1 MKKLSL
7 LAVSLLVV
15 VASGVQAQNQ
25 SDEMTQRLDSLQQVV
40 NNMSNTNQ
48 ELEQERLNRVVWK
61 DRAKYFNLG
70 YVKQTLTDKSTGI
83 ELQSDFGVSLS
94 SGKTY
99 YLHKKPL
106 AGMIKFGLDWTW
118 MDLNYAKS
126 TLPELDPETGS
137 VDESAVH
144 QAEFSMQF
152 GPSVTQ
158 SGAPAQGERLFP
170 GGAVLFGPLHE
181 RHVPPPLRDDVECG
195 LRRCVER
202 DLGRRRVAL
211 GIGQLQRTVVR
222 RIELRRGCLRRRGES
237 LGGGHHGR
245 NVGAEA
251 QVQDL
256 VDADLPQLPLL
267 ISSGKRIR
275 RRPATLRAVVFLPG
289 AAAETPRGIARG
301 EYFVIFVVA
310 I

>member
-15 VASGVQAQNQ
+15 VTGGVQAQNQ

-152 GPSVTQ
+152 GP
-158 SGAPAQGERLFP
+158 
-170 GGAVLFGPLHE
+170 LHE

-195 LRRCVER
+195 LRCCVER

-267 ISSGKRIR
+267 ISSGERTR
-275 RRPATLRAVVFLPG
+275 RRPAAVRAVVFLPG
-289 AAAETPRGIARG
+289 AAVETHCGIARG

>member
-15 VASGVQAQNQ
+15 VTGGVQAQNQ

-152 GPSVTQ
+152 GPSVTINPVHRLKV
-158 SGAPAQGERLFP
+158 SGYF
-170 GGAVLFGPLHE
+170 
-181 RHVPPPLRDDVECG
+181 
-195 LRRCVER
+195 
-202 DLGRRRVAL
+202 RVAPSYSAL
-211 GIGQLQRTVVR
+211 YMNDTFHHHYVTMWNAGCAVAWNVISVGVEWRWGSANYSGLSFDESNFDEDAFGDEENPSVGDIMDEMSVPKRKFKTSSM
-222 RIELRRGCLRRRGES
+222 RIYLSFR
-237 LGGGHHGR
+237 
-245 NVGAEA
+245 
-251 QVQDL
+251 
-256 VDADLPQLPLL
+256 
-267 ISSGKRIR
+267 
-275 RRPATLRAVVFLPG
+275 F
-289 AAAETPRGIARG
+289 
-301 EYFVIFVVA
+301 
-310 I
+310 